1 MHAIFRDLN
10 CAWVIDGGAGM
21 NPATEDFIDAIDR
34 VSAENIIILP
44 NDKNVVLAA
53 QQSATLRSEKQVR
66 VVATRTVLQGINAMV
81 AYGDASDSDVTLDT
95 MTTAMEAACEGVNS
109 IEITRATRSAM
120 INGLQI
126 RKNDFI
132 AIVDGAIG
140 IATAD
145 IERTLLDAL
154 LLVGLE
160 DKELVTLYYGEDFDS
175 DSADPIIERL
185 LMSIK
190 GIEFEAIYGGQALY
204 PLLASVE

>member
-1 MHAIFRDLN
+1 
-10 CAWVIDGGAGM
+10 M

-53 QQSATLRSEKQVR
+53 QQSANLRSEKQVR

-120 INGLQI
+120 INGLEI

-145 IERTLLDAL
+145 IERTLMEAL

-204 PLLASVE
+204 PLLVGVE